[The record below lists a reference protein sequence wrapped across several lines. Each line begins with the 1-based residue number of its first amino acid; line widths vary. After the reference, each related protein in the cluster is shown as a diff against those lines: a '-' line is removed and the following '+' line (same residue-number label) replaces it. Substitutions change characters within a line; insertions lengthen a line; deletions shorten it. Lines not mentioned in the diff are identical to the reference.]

1 LIEFISI
8 ALSIMVVLSIFITS
22 IRVGITPMPS
32 SQKAYRAILALT
44 DPQGVGPIIDLG
56 SGWGTVV
63 IALAKAYPN
72 REVIGFELSTIPWLI
87 SVLLKK
93 IMKLE
98 NLLIHR
104 RNFFATPFP
113 ESSTLIC
120 YLFPEGMIK
129 LEEKLKGEGPK
140 IDRIISNTF
149 ALPTYVPQ
157 QTIKLDDLYG
167 SSIYKYLG
175 KDLIK

>member
-1 LIEFISI
+1 
-8 ALSIMVVLSIFITS
+8 MVVLSIFITS

-32 SQKAYRAILALT
+32 SQKAYRAILAFT
-44 DPQGVGPIIDLG
+44 DSQGVGPIIDLG
-56 SGWGTVV
+56 SGWGTLV

-72 REVIGFELSTIPWLI
+72 REVIGFELSFVPWLV

-93 IMKLE
+93 IMRIE
-98 NLLIHR
+98 NLLIYR
-104 RNFFATPFP
+104 RNFFASPFP

-120 YLFPEGMIK
+120 YLFPDGMIK
-129 LEEKLKGEGPK
+129 LEKKLKGEGLQ

-149 ALPTYVPQ
+149 ALPTYVAQ
-157 QTIKLDDLYG
+157 DVIKLNDLYG

-175 KDLIK
+175 KDLKK